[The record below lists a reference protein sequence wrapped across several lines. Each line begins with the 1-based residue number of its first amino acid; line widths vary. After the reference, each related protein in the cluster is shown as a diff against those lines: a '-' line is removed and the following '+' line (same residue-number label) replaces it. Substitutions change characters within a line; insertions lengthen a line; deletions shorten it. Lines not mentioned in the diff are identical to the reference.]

1 MSRLNVRTSLALL
14 SIMLGL
20 ALVWW
25 SSGGQSSTSQAQSPA
40 LSGEGEQVTFELSIE
55 DAESGLSLTAN
66 RRVPQGVTALD
77 AMRGTVA
84 METKEYDG
92 LGLFVTRLCGVEPAK
107 GKFWSPSVDGE
118 KSKLGIARIK
128 IEKDTRL
135 SWTTRDAS
143 SE

>member
-1 MSRLNVRTSLALL
+1 MSRLNVRSSLALL
-14 SIMLGL
+14 SIVLGI

-25 SSGGQSSTSQAQSPA
+25 STAGQSSTSQAQSP
-40 LSGEGEQVTFELSIE
+40 LISSEGKQVAFELSID
-55 DAESGLSLTAN
+55 DADSGLSLTAK
-66 RRVPQGVTALD
+66 RRVPQGITALE

-135 SWTTRDAS
+135 SWTTREAS